1 MKQFV
6 GSFVSICDAAMDYL
20 DRVVQLV
27 VTLAIAGLFVS
38 VMIQI
43 VMRYVFGIPLF
54 WISELA
60 GYLLGLLALWG
71 TATCVRHGVHVKVL
85 LFRRIAPDWLNH
97 ILAILGNSVVIYYCV
112 LLTMFGSVFVERS
125 MGQLSPSNVFDVFW
139 PRLALPTGAAL
150 AAIQAVNLIFQEI
163 AVWTGLK
170 PRPVASS
177 EE

>member
-60 GYLLGLLALWG
+60 G
-71 TATCVRHGVHVKVL
+71 
-85 LFRRIAPDWLNH
+85 
-97 ILAILGNSVVIYYCV
+97 
-112 LLTMFGSVFVERS
+112 
-125 MGQLSPSNVFDVFW
+125 
-139 PRLALPTGAAL
+139 
-150 AAIQAVNLIFQEI
+150 
-163 AVWTGLK
+163 
-170 PRPVASS
+170 
-177 EE
+177 